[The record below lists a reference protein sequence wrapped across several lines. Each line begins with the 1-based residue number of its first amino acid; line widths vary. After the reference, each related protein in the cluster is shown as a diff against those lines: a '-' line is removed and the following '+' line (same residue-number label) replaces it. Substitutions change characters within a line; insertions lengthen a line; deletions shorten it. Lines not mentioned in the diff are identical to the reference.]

1 MDVDHCFGPSI
12 GNVYGNKPFRNISG
26 RPFPEVSVA
35 IMMNIS
41 SRSVLPLFST
51 AFSVSQNIAAARLY
65 QKHPLL
71 PPPFPEVFVAIM
83 MNISSRSVFLLFYTA
98 ISVRQNIAAGFIL
111 SARLY
116 GVVYAVVAHI
126 H

>member
-1 MDVDHCFGPSI
+1 MDVDHWFGPSI

-51 AFSVSQNIAAARLY
+51 AFSV
-65 QKHPLL
+65 
-71 PPPFPEVFVAIM
+71 
-83 MNISSRSVFLLFYTA
+83 
-98 ISVRQNIAAGFIL
+98 RQNIAAGFIL
-111 SARLY
+111 SARLF